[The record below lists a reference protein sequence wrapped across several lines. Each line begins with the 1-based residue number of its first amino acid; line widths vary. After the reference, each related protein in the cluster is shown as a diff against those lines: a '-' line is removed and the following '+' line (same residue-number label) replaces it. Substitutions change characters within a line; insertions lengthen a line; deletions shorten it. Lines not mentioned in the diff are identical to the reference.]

1 MAMHIQTGQRGE
13 ELAFFYLQK
22 RGYKIQE
29 RNWRYSRYEI
39 DLIAYDG
46 NTLVF
51 IEVKTRKSNLYGE
64 PLDFVDDGK
73 QKKIINAAEAYLHQI
88 GHQGEVRFDIVSVL
102 LQKTKSEIELI
113 QDAFW
118 SE

>member
-13 ELAFFYLQK
+13 ELAFFYLQQ

-64 PLDFVDDGK
+64 HMDYVDDGK
-73 QKKIINAAEAYLHQI
+73 QKKIINDEQAYLHQNQ
-88 GHQGEVRFDIVSVL
+88 HKTEVQFDIVTV
-102 LQKTKSEIELI
+102 QV
-113 QDAFW
+113 
-118 SE
+118 